1 VLVLRARREAI
12 VNAPPCTSGLGAGA
26 PGRGEV
32 PVDGEAVEVLA
43 PGPQPAELD
52 VHGVA
57 TVRAGGRGVATGDPR
72 ERSSSATSQATSW
85 TREGMPPMPS
95 SASGVRREPGPDD
108 EAVRCGIPGRDAEGE
123 RVAEATRAALRQ
135 RGAG

>member
-1 VLVLRARREAI
+1 MLVLRARREAI

-57 TVRAGGRGVATGDPR
+57 TVRAGGRGVATGGPREAVVLGDLPGHLVDPR
-72 ERSSSATSQATSW
+72 GHAAHAVVGEW
-85 TREGMPPMPS
+85 
-95 SASGVRREPGPDD
+95 GP
-108 EAVRCGIPGRDAEGE
+108 A
-123 RVAEATRAALRQ
+123 RAWSR
-135 RGAG
+135 